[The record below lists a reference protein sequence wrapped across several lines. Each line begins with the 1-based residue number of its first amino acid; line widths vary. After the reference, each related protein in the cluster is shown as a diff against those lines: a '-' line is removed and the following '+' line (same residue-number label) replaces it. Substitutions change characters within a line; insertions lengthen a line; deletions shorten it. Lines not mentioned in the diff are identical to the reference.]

1 MVPRD
6 VPPQL
11 ES

>member
-6 VPPQL
+6 VPP
-11 ES
+11 